1 MKKYAVL
8 HEPGD
13 IVTLAGTGFVVLDV
27 ERRGSLPD
35 SLFLLALE
43 SVGASEFGSS
53 NNYAESDLKKA
64 VDKWLEDMGKRG
76 LDNAKLIPREI
87 DLTTLDGSGCYGK
100 LSVKA
105 APLTLDEARKY
116 ADIIPNAERWCW
128 LATGWSG
135 PSKSDGDL
143 ALCVYSHGGWDS
155 LSYCSDSNG
164 IRPALKAPSIL
175 FEDSE
180 AGLDLS
186 KIPTDDLLQEIH
198 RRLAEAR
205 QAAETSLGFK
215 IPDVVATSV
224 LWYARRKCE
233 LAEQPESY
241 LPLLYE
247 TELTDYYMRLA
258 INLKGE
264 KQREQRMREARNSAV
279 PGTDI

>member
-13 IVTLAGTGFVVLDV
+13 IVTLAGTRFVVLDV

-105 APLTLDEARKY
+105 APLTLDEAREY

-128 LATGWSG
+128 WLRS
-135 PSKSDGDL
+135 PSCYNSNYALCVGSDGDWYGSF
-143 ALCVYSHGGWDS
+143 CSVS
-155 LSYCSDSNG
+155 LG
-164 IRPALKAPSIL
+164 IRPALKIPSDL
-175 FEDSE
+175 LLDS
-180 AGLDLS
+180 ADKPDLS
-186 KIPTDDLLQEIH
+186 EVPTDTLLEEI
-198 RRLAEAR
+198 RRR
-205 QAAETSLGFK
+205 
-215 IPDVVATSV
+215 VVDKA
-224 LWYARRKCE
+224 
-233 LAEQPESY
+233 
-241 LPLLYE
+241 
-247 TELTDYYMRLA
+247 
-258 INLKGE
+258 
-264 KQREQRMREARNSAV
+264 
-279 PGTDI
+279 

>member
-13 IVTLAGTGFVVLDV
+13 IVTLAGTRFVVLDV
-27 ERRGSLPD
+27 ERRGGLPD

-43 SVGASEFGSS
+43 SVGTSEFGSS

-105 APLTLDEARKY
+105 APLTLDEAREY

-143 ALCVYSHGGWDS
+143 ALYVNSNGDWYGYNCSN
-155 LSYCSDSNG
+155 SYG

-198 RRLAEAR
+198 RSLAEKAWVPISWQKHGR
-205 QAAETSLGFK
+205 
-215 IPDVVATSV
+215 
-224 LWYARRKCE
+224 RRKHRWD
-233 LAEQPESY
+233 S
-241 LPLLYE
+241 
-247 TELTDYYMRLA
+247 
-258 INLKGE
+258 KS
-264 KQREQRMREARNSAV
+264 RMW
-279 PGTDI
+279 

>member
-13 IVTLAGTGFVVLDV
+13 IVTLAGTRFVVLDV

-105 APLTLDEARKY
+105 APLTLDEAR
-116 ADIIPNAERWCW
+116 E
-128 LATGWSG
+128 
-135 PSKSDGDL
+135 SDGDL
-143 ALCVYSHGGWDS
+143 ALYVNSNGDWGS
-155 LSYCSDSNG
+155 NYCSYSFG

-198 RRLAEAR
+198 RRIAEKA
-205 QAAETSLGFK
+205 
-215 IPDVVATSV
+215 
-224 LWYARRKCE
+224 
-233 LAEQPESY
+233 
-241 LPLLYE
+241 
-247 TELTDYYMRLA
+247 
-258 INLKGE
+258 
-264 KQREQRMREARNSAV
+264 
-279 PGTDI
+279 

>member
-1 MKKYAVL
+1 MTINKIRY
-8 HEPGD
+8 EPGD
-13 IVTLAGTGFVVLDV
+13 IVTLAGTEFVVLDV

-105 APLTLDEARKY
+105 AQLTLDEAREH

-128 LATGWSG
+128 LATGWSS

-143 ALCVYSHGGWDS
+143 ALYVSSNGGWRS
-155 LSYCSDSNG
+155 GYCSGSYG
-164 IRPALKAPSIL
+164 IRPALKITADLLSDPV
-175 FEDSE
+175 DKP
-180 AGLDLS
+180 DLS
-186 KIPTDDLLQEIH
+186 EVPTDTLLEEI
-198 RRLAEAR
+198 RRR
-205 QAAETSLGFK
+205 TMSRG
-215 IPDVVATSV
+215 
-224 LWYARRKCE
+224 
-233 LAEQPESY
+233 
-241 LPLLYE
+241 
-247 TELTDYYMRLA
+247 
-258 INLKGE
+258 
-264 KQREQRMREARNSAV
+264 
-279 PGTDI
+279 

>member
-13 IVTLAGTGFVVLDV
+13 IVTLAGTRFVVLDV

-128 LATGWSG
+128 WLRS
-135 PSKSDGDL
+135 PFCDISSN
-143 ALCVYSHGGWDS
+143 ALCVYSNGDWGGGHC
-155 LSYCSDSNG
+155 SYSHG
-164 IRPALKAPSIL
+164 IRPALKIPSDL
-175 FEDSE
+175 LLDS
-180 AGLDLS
+180 ADKPDLS
-186 KIPTDDLLQEIH
+186 EVPTDTLLEEI
-198 RRLAEAR
+198 RRR
-205 QAAETSLGFK
+205 
-215 IPDVVATSV
+215 VVDKA
-224 LWYARRKCE
+224 
-233 LAEQPESY
+233 
-241 LPLLYE
+241 
-247 TELTDYYMRLA
+247 
-258 INLKGE
+258 
-264 KQREQRMREARNSAV
+264 
-279 PGTDI
+279 

>member
-27 ERRGSLPD
+27 EPRGSLPD

-135 PSKSDGDL
+135 PSKSDGDY
-143 ALCVYSHGGWDS
+143 ALSVDTDGGWYNFDR
-155 LSYCSDSNG
+155 CSSSSG
-164 IRPALKAPSIL
+164 VRPALKVPSIL
-175 FEDSE
+175 FGDSE

-198 RRLAEAR
+198 RRLAEKA
-205 QAAETSLGFK
+205 
-215 IPDVVATSV
+215 
-224 LWYARRKCE
+224 
-233 LAEQPESY
+233 
-241 LPLLYE
+241 
-247 TELTDYYMRLA
+247 
-258 INLKGE
+258 
-264 KQREQRMREARNSAV
+264 
-279 PGTDI
+279 

>member
-13 IVTLAGTGFVVLDV
+13 IVTLAGTRFVVLDV

-64 VDKWLEDMGKRG
+64 VDEWLEDMDKKG
-76 LDNAKLIPREI
+76 LDNEKLITREI
-87 DLTTLDGSGCYGK
+87 NLTTMDGSGRYGK

-116 ADIIPNAERWCW
+116 ADIIPNAKQWCW
-128 LATGWSG
+128 LATGWSS
-135 PSKSDGDL
+135 PSKSDGDF
-143 ALCVYSHGGWDS
+143 ALCVYSNGGWS
-155 LSYCSDSNG
+155 PYNCSSSSG
-164 IRPALKAPSIL
+164 IRPALKVPSIL

-198 RRLAEAR
+198 RRLGKRHECR
-205 QAAETSLGFK
+205 
-215 IPDVVATSV
+215 
-224 LWYARRKCE
+224 
-233 LAEQPESY
+233 
-241 LPLLYE
+241 
-247 TELTDYYMRLA
+247 
-258 INLKGE
+258 
-264 KQREQRMREARNSAV
+264 
-279 PGTDI
+279 

>member
-13 IVTLAGTGFVVLDV
+13 IVTLAGTRFVVLDV

-53 NNYAESDLKKA
+53 NNYAESYLKKA

-105 APLTLDEARKY
+105 APLTLDEAREY

-135 PSKSDGDL
+135 PSKPDGDL
-143 ALCVYSHGGWDS
+143 ALSVSTDGDWNYS
-155 LSYCSDSNG
+155 Y
-164 IRPALKAPSIL
+164 
-175 FEDSE
+175 EDVRCN
-180 AGLDLS
+180 A
-186 KIPTDDLLQEIH
+186 
-198 RRLAEAR
+198 
-205 QAAETSLGFK
+205 F
-215 IPDVVATSV
+215 
-224 LWYARRKCE
+224 
-233 LAEQPESY
+233 
-241 LPLLYE
+241 
-247 TELTDYYMRLA
+247 
-258 INLKGE
+258 
-264 KQREQRMREARNSAV
+264 
-279 PGTDI
+279 

>member
-1 MKKYAVL
+1 MTINKIRY
-8 HEPGD
+8 EPGD
-13 IVTLAGTGFVVLDV
+13 IVTPAGTEFVVLDV

-64 VDKWLEDMGKRG
+64 VDKWLEDMDKRG

-105 APLTLDEARKY
+105 APLTLDEAREY

-143 ALCVYSHGGWDS
+143 ALCVGSGGGWDYNNC
-155 LSYCSDSNG
+155 SYSSG
-164 IRPALKAPSIL
+164 IRPALKIPADLLSDPV
-175 FEDSE
+175 DKP
-180 AGLDLS
+180 DLS
-186 KIPTDDLLQEIH
+186 EIPTDTLLEEI
-198 RRLAEAR
+198 RRR
-205 QAAETSLGFK
+205 TMSRG
-215 IPDVVATSV
+215 
-224 LWYARRKCE
+224 
-233 LAEQPESY
+233 
-241 LPLLYE
+241 
-247 TELTDYYMRLA
+247 
-258 INLKGE
+258 
-264 KQREQRMREARNSAV
+264 
-279 PGTDI
+279 

>member
-1 MKKYAVL
+1 M
-8 HEPGD
+8 
-13 IVTLAGTGFVVLDV
+13 
-27 ERRGSLPD
+27 
-35 SLFLLALE
+35 
-43 SVGASEFGSS
+43 
-53 NNYAESDLKKA
+53 
-64 VDKWLEDMGKRG
+64 DKWLEDMGKRG

-105 APLTLDEARKY
+105 APLTLDEAREY

-143 ALCVYSHGGWDS
+143 ALCVNSNGDWNY
-155 LSYCSDSNG
+155 YFCSSSCG

-198 RRLAEAR
+198 RRLAEKA
-205 QAAETSLGFK
+205 
-215 IPDVVATSV
+215 
-224 LWYARRKCE
+224 
-233 LAEQPESY
+233 
-241 LPLLYE
+241 
-247 TELTDYYMRLA
+247 
-258 INLKGE
+258 
-264 KQREQRMREARNSAV
+264 
-279 PGTDI
+279 

>member
-13 IVTLAGTGFVVLDV
+13 IVTLAGTRFVVLDV

-43 SVGASEFGSS
+43 SVGDSEFGSS
-53 NNYAESDLKKA
+53 NNYAES
-64 VDKWLEDMGKRG
+64 
-76 LDNAKLIPREI
+76 

-105 APLTLDEARKY
+105 APLTLDEAREY
-116 ADIIPNAERWCW
+116 ADIIPHAERWCW
-128 LATGWSG
+128 LATGWRG

-143 ALCVYSHGGWDS
+143 ALYVSSNGGWYY
-155 LSYCSDSNG
+155 YCCSNSGG

-198 RRLAEAR
+198 RRLAEKA
-205 QAAETSLGFK
+205 
-215 IPDVVATSV
+215 
-224 LWYARRKCE
+224 
-233 LAEQPESY
+233 
-241 LPLLYE
+241 
-247 TELTDYYMRLA
+247 
-258 INLKGE
+258 
-264 KQREQRMREARNSAV
+264 
-279 PGTDI
+279 

>member
-13 IVTLAGTGFVVLDV
+13 IVTLAGTRFVTLDV

-64 VDKWLEDMGKRG
+64 VDEWLDDMDKKG
-76 LDNAKLIPREI
+76 LDNAKLIPRELN
-87 DLTTLDGSGCYGK
+87 LTTLDGSGCYGK

-105 APLTLDEARKY
+105 APLTLDEARDY
-116 ADIIPNAERWCW
+116 ADIIPDAEQWCW

-135 PSKSDGDL
+135 RSKSDVDV
-143 ALCVYSHGGWDS
+143 AMSVSSNGGWNGDD
-155 LSYCSDSNG
+155 CSNSRG

-186 KIPTDDLLQEIH
+186 KIPTDELLQEIH
-198 RRLAEAR
+198 RRLAEKA
-205 QAAETSLGFK
+205 
-215 IPDVVATSV
+215 
-224 LWYARRKCE
+224 
-233 LAEQPESY
+233 
-241 LPLLYE
+241 
-247 TELTDYYMRLA
+247 
-258 INLKGE
+258 
-264 KQREQRMREARNSAV
+264 
-279 PGTDI
+279 

>member
-8 HEPGD
+8 HKPGD
-13 IVTLAGTGFVVLDV
+13 IVTLVGTRFVVLDV

-43 SVGASEFGSS
+43 SVGTSEFGSS
-53 NNYAESDLKKA
+53 NNYAESVLKKA
-64 VDKWLEDMGKRG
+64 VDKWLEDMDKKG

-135 PSKSDGDL
+135 PSNSTY
-143 ALCVYSHGGWDS
+143 ALYVGSGGGWYDN
-155 LSYCSDSNG
+155 YCSDSLG

-186 KIPTDDLLQEIH
+186 KVPTDDLLQEIH
-198 RRLAEAR
+198 RRLAEKA
-205 QAAETSLGFK
+205 
-215 IPDVVATSV
+215 
-224 LWYARRKCE
+224 
-233 LAEQPESY
+233 
-241 LPLLYE
+241 
-247 TELTDYYMRLA
+247 
-258 INLKGE
+258 
-264 KQREQRMREARNSAV
+264 
-279 PGTDI
+279 

>member
-13 IVTLAGTGFVVLDV
+13 IVTLAGTRFVVLDV

-43 SVGASEFGSS
+43 SVGASKFGRS

-64 VDKWLEDMGKRG
+64 VDKWG

-87 DLTTLDGSGCYGK
+87 DLTTLDGSDCYGK

-105 APLTLDEARKY
+105 APLTLDEAREY

-135 PSKSDGDL
+135 PSKSDGDY
-143 ALCVYSHGGWDS
+143 ALCVGSNGDWSSD
-155 LSYCSDSNG
+155 YCTSSNG
-164 IRPALKAPSIL
+164 IRPALKVPSIL

-198 RRLAEAR
+198 RRLAEKA
-205 QAAETSLGFK
+205 
-215 IPDVVATSV
+215 
-224 LWYARRKCE
+224 
-233 LAEQPESY
+233 
-241 LPLLYE
+241 
-247 TELTDYYMRLA
+247 
-258 INLKGE
+258 
-264 KQREQRMREARNSAV
+264 
-279 PGTDI
+279 

>member
-13 IVTLAGTGFVVLDV
+13 IVTLAGTRFVVLDV

-64 VDKWLEDMGKRG
+64 VDKWLEDMDKRG

-105 APLTLDEARKY
+105 APLTLDEAREY

-135 PSKSDGDL
+135 PSKSDGDG
-143 ALCVYSHGGWDS
+143 ALVVGTLVVGTNGDWGNGG
-155 LSYCSDSNG
+155 CSDSYG
-164 IRPALKAPSIL
+164 VRPALKAPSIL
-175 FEDSE
+175 FEDSKT
-180 AGLDLS
+180 GLDLS

-198 RRLAEAR
+198 RRLAEKA
-205 QAAETSLGFK
+205 
-215 IPDVVATSV
+215 
-224 LWYARRKCE
+224 
-233 LAEQPESY
+233 
-241 LPLLYE
+241 
-247 TELTDYYMRLA
+247 
-258 INLKGE
+258 
-264 KQREQRMREARNSAV
+264 
-279 PGTDI
+279 

>member
-13 IVTLAGTGFVVLDV
+13 IVTLAGTRFVVLDV

-43 SVGASEFGSS
+43 SVDTSEFGSS
-53 NNYAESDLKKA
+53 NNYAES
-64 VDKWLEDMGKRG
+64 
-76 LDNAKLIPREI
+76 

-105 APLTLDEARKY
+105 APLTLDEAREY

-135 PSKSDGDL
+135 PSKSDGGV
-143 ALCVYSHGGWDS
+143 ALCVG
-155 LSYCSDSNG
+155 SNG
-164 IRPALKAPSIL
+164 SNGDWGYDCCFAQRGVRPALKAPSVL

-198 RRLAEAR
+198 RRLAEKA
-205 QAAETSLGFK
+205 
-215 IPDVVATSV
+215 
-224 LWYARRKCE
+224 
-233 LAEQPESY
+233 
-241 LPLLYE
+241 
-247 TELTDYYMRLA
+247 
-258 INLKGE
+258 
-264 KQREQRMREARNSAV
+264 
-279 PGTDI
+279 

>member
-8 HEPGD
+8 YEPGD
-13 IVTLAGTGFVVLDV
+13 IVTLAGTRFVVLDV

-43 SVGASEFGSS
+43 PVGTSKFGSS

-76 LDNAKLIPREI
+76 LDNDKLIPREI
-87 DLTTLDGSGCYGK
+87 DLTTLDGSGYYGK

-105 APLTLDEARKY
+105 APLTLDEVREY

-135 PSKSDGDL
+135 PSKSGGGL
-143 ALCVYSHGGWDS
+143 ALYVNYNGEWDG
-155 LSYCSDSNG
+155 YGCSNSKG

-198 RRLAEAR
+198 RRLAEKA
-205 QAAETSLGFK
+205 
-215 IPDVVATSV
+215 
-224 LWYARRKCE
+224 
-233 LAEQPESY
+233 
-241 LPLLYE
+241 
-247 TELTDYYMRLA
+247 
-258 INLKGE
+258 
-264 KQREQRMREARNSAV
+264 
-279 PGTDI
+279 

>member
-13 IVTLAGTGFVVLDV
+13 IVTLAGTRFVTLDV

-64 VDKWLEDMGKRG
+64 VDEWLEDMDKKG
-76 LDNAKLIPREI
+76 LDNAKLIPRELN
-87 DLTTLDGSGCYGK
+87 LTTLDGSGCYGK

-105 APLTLDEARKY
+105 APLTLDEAREY
-116 ADIIPNAERWCW
+116 ADIIPDAKQWCW

-135 PSKSDGDL
+135 RSKSDVDV
-143 ALCVYSHGGWDS
+143 AMSVSSNGGWNGDD
-155 LSYCSDSNG
+155 CSNSRG
-164 IRPALKAPSIL
+164 IRPALKVPSIL

-186 KIPTDDLLQEIH
+186 KIPTDELLQEIH
-198 RRLAEAR
+198 RRLAEKA
-205 QAAETSLGFK
+205 
-215 IPDVVATSV
+215 
-224 LWYARRKCE
+224 
-233 LAEQPESY
+233 
-241 LPLLYE
+241 
-247 TELTDYYMRLA
+247 
-258 INLKGE
+258 
-264 KQREQRMREARNSAV
+264 
-279 PGTDI
+279 

>member
-13 IVTLAGTGFVVLDV
+13 IVTLAGTRFVVLDV

-43 SVGASEFGSS
+43 SVGTSEFGSS

-64 VDKWLEDMGKRG
+64 VDKWLEDMDKRG

-128 LATGWSG
+128 LATGWSS
-135 PSKSDGDL
+135 PSKSDDD
-143 ALCVYSHGGWDS
+143 ALYVYSSGVWNFS
-155 LSYCSDSNG
+155 FCSYSFG
-164 IRPALKAPSIL
+164 IRPALKVPSIL
-175 FEDSE
+175 FEDFE

-198 RRLAEAR
+198 RRLAEKA
-205 QAAETSLGFK
+205 
-215 IPDVVATSV
+215 
-224 LWYARRKCE
+224 
-233 LAEQPESY
+233 
-241 LPLLYE
+241 
-247 TELTDYYMRLA
+247 
-258 INLKGE
+258 
-264 KQREQRMREARNSAV
+264 
-279 PGTDI
+279 

>member
-13 IVTLAGTGFVVLDV
+13 IVTLAGTRFVVLDV

-105 APLTLDEARKY
+105 APLTLDEAREY
-116 ADIIPNAERWCW
+116 ADIIPNSERWCW

-143 ALCVYSHGGWDS
+143 ALCVYSNGDWNY
-155 LSYCSDSNG
+155 LNCSYSYG
-164 IRPALKAPSIL
+164 IRPALKAPSVL

-180 AGLDLS
+180 TGLDLS

-198 RRLAEAR
+198 RRLAEKA
-205 QAAETSLGFK
+205 
-215 IPDVVATSV
+215 
-224 LWYARRKCE
+224 
-233 LAEQPESY
+233 
-241 LPLLYE
+241 
-247 TELTDYYMRLA
+247 
-258 INLKGE
+258 
-264 KQREQRMREARNSAV
+264 
-279 PGTDI
+279 

>member
-1 MKKYAVL
+1 MKKCAVL

-13 IVTLAGTGFVVLDV
+13 IVTLAGTRFVVLDV

-105 APLTLDEARKY
+105 APLTLDEAREY

-143 ALCVYSHGGWDS
+143 ALYVVSDGDWYD
-155 LSYCSDSNG
+155 SYCSSSYG

-198 RRLAEAR
+198 RRLAEKA
-205 QAAETSLGFK
+205 
-215 IPDVVATSV
+215 
-224 LWYARRKCE
+224 
-233 LAEQPESY
+233 
-241 LPLLYE
+241 
-247 TELTDYYMRLA
+247 
-258 INLKGE
+258 
-264 KQREQRMREARNSAV
+264 
-279 PGTDI
+279 

>member
-13 IVTLAGTGFVVLDV
+13 IVTLAGTRFVVLDV

-105 APLTLDEARKY
+105 APLTLDEAREY

-135 PSKSDGDL
+135 PSKSGCYGSYY
-143 ALCVYSHGGWDS
+143 ALCVNSNGGWYGS
-155 LSYCSDSNG
+155 GCSPSYG
-164 IRPALKAPSIL
+164 IRPALKIPSDL
-175 FEDSE
+175 LLDS
-180 AGLDLS
+180 ADKPDLS
-186 KIPTDDLLQEIH
+186 EVPTDTLLEEI
-198 RRLAEAR
+198 RRR
-205 QAAETSLGFK
+205 
-215 IPDVVATSV
+215 VVDKA
-224 LWYARRKCE
+224 
-233 LAEQPESY
+233 
-241 LPLLYE
+241 
-247 TELTDYYMRLA
+247 
-258 INLKGE
+258 
-264 KQREQRMREARNSAV
+264 
-279 PGTDI
+279 